1 MLFHYHRNKWTQS
14 WCLKPRQMYY
24 LMVLQVTGLTQLLL
38 EWNQSVKGCVPPG
51 GSRGGCTCSPFP
63 PSRGSPSCLG
73 PGPFPYQSP
82 PVMFSHAW
90 LWHSFADAA
99 LLTHS
104 FWWHWASGSPRV
116 TCVTITSSG
125 WPFPMYGDSPG
136 LWRLTCGHWG
146 AMTKKVFS
154 FNSSRTL
161 IVWDLS
167 KSTASSAGLRINQL
181 SLN

>member
-1 MLFHYHRNKWTQS
+1 MLFHCHRNKWTQS
-14 WCLKPRQMYY
+14 WCLKPRQMYC

-38 EWNQSVKGCVPPG
+38 EWNRSVKGCVPPG

-82 PVMFSHAW
+82 PVTFSHAW

-104 FWWHWASGSPRV
+104 FCPHLPHLQIFLMTLGHCINWGNLWHHHIVRVPLSHVRWQSWVVEVNMRALGSYDQKG
-116 TCVTITSSG
+116 IQ
-125 WPFPMYGDSPG
+125 FQ
-136 LWRLTCGHWG
+136 
-146 AMTKKVFS
+146 F
-154 FNSSRTL
+154 F
-161 IVWDLS
+161 
-167 KSTASSAGLRINQL
+167 
-181 SLN
+181 